1 MGAGRCAYTCLG
13 YDPLTGGKV
22 RKASSGGEK
31 SAVTN
36 IVGDDRQRALD
47 SALGQLER
55 AFGKGAVMRMGEGNR
70 EAIEAIPTGSLSL
83 DLALGIGGLP
93 KGRITEIYGPES
105 GGKTTLALHCVAE
118 AQKMGGIALYIDA
131 EHAMDTEYAR
141 VLGVDVDRLYISQP
155 SNGEEALE
163 IADAMIRSGA
173 VDIVVIDSVA
183 ALVPKAEIEGEMGD
197 TFVGVQARMMSQA
210 LRKLGGSLNKSK
222 TAAIFIN
229 QLREKI
235 GVMYGNPET
244 TPGGRALKFWASV
257 RLEVRKGDAI
267 KVGTE
272 QTGTR
277 TKVKIVKNK
286 VAPPFKTAE
295 FDMIFGKGI
304 SKCGDLLDIA
314 AVRGLVGRSGTY
326 FNYGE
331 QRLGQGRDNA
341 RTYLEEHPAVAN
353 EIEVKLR
360 ELFAAEKANLPTEPV
375 SDDEPFEEDEA

>member
-1 MGAGRCAYTCLG
+1 ME
-13 YDPLTGGKV
+13 P
-22 RKASSGGEK
+22 
-31 SAVTN
+31 VTN
-36 IVGDDRQRALD
+36 RSAASPERDRALD
-47 SALGQLER
+47 MALSQIEKS
-55 AFGKGAVMRMGEGNR
+55 FGKGAIMRMGDGGHEPV
-70 EAIEAIPTGSLSL
+70 ESISTGSLSL
-83 DLALGIGGLP
+83 DMALGIGGLP

-118 AQKMGGIALYIDA
+118 AQKKGGLALYVDA

-141 VLGVDVDRLYISQP
+141 TLGVDVDKLYISQP

-163 IADAMIRSGA
+163 IMDAIIRSGA
-173 VDIVVIDSVA
+173 IDIVVLDSVA

-197 TFVGVQARMMSQA
+197 SFVGVQARMMSQA
-210 LRKLGGSLNKSK
+210 LRKLGGSLNRSK

-244 TPGGRALKFWASV
+244 TPGGRALKFWASI

-286 VAPPFKTAE
+286 LAPPFRTAE
-295 FDMIFGKGI
+295 FDMIFGRGI
-304 SKCGDLLDIA
+304 SKAGDVLDLATVKGI
-314 AVRGLVGRSGTY
+314 VTRSGTY
-326 FNYGE
+326 YNYGE
-331 QRLGQGRDNA
+331 TRLGQGRDNA
-341 RTYLEEHPAVAN
+341 RTYLEENQAVLT
-353 EIEVKLR
+353 ELDTKLR
-360 ELFAAEKANLPTEPV
+360 DAFKAEMAPAKAVVEEEQEPI
-375 SDDEPFEEDEA
+375 

>member
-1 MGAGRCAYTCLG
+1 M
-13 YDPLTGGKV
+13 
-22 RKASSGGEK
+22 RKTATTEK
-31 SAVTN
+31 GAVTQAEP
-36 IVGDDRQRALD
+36 GAERQRALET
-47 SALGQLER
+47 ALGQVER
-55 AFGKGAVMRMGEGNR
+55 AFGKGAIMRMGDGTR
-70 EAIEAIPTGSLSL
+70 EAIEVISTGSLSL
-83 DLALGIGGLP
+83 DMALGVGGLP

-105 GGKTTLALHCVAE
+105 GGKSTLALHCVAE
-118 AQKMGGIALYIDA
+118 AQRAGGLALYVDA

-141 VLGVDVDRLYISQP
+141 ALGVDVDRLYISQP
-155 SNGEEALE
+155 NNGEEALE
-163 IADAMIRSGA
+163 IMDAIIRSGA
-173 VDIVVIDSVA
+173 VDIVVLDSVA

-210 LRKLGGSLNKSK
+210 LRKLGGSLSKSN

-267 KVGTE
+267 KVGTD
-272 QTGTR
+272 QIGAR
-277 TKVKIVKNK
+277 TKVKVVKNK

-304 SKCGDLLDIA
+304 SRAGDLLDVA
-314 AVRGLVGRSGTY
+314 VVRGMVTRSGTY

-331 QRLGQGRDNA
+331 IRLGQGRDNA
-341 RTYLEEHPAVAN
+341 RTYMEEHLDVFEELDKKVRDAFKADKAILKGAVS
-353 EIEVKLR
+353 E
-360 ELFAAEKANLPTEPV
+360 
-375 SDDEPFEEDEA
+375 DEPEEEADL